1 MLSVAEGE
9 DKPLKYPS
17 IFAKSELLILNK
29 VDLLPYVSFDI
40 TRAREY
46 ARQIHPGMEILE
58 VSCTTGQ
65 GLDEWIQWLQKR
77 RQAVKS
83 DE

>member
-1 MLSVAEGE
+1 
-9 DKPLKYPS
+9 
-17 IFAKSELLILNK
+17 
-29 VDLLPYVSFDI
+29 
-40 TRAREY
+40 
-46 ARQIHPGMEILE
+46 MEILE